1 MIELLKSIYQLS
13 GVVLLICGIYYYFH
27 FKKIKKERK
36 LTKVELSIYIITRI
50 AFFLCASSFLLL
62 FLDRNYG

>member
-1 MIELLKSIYQLS
+1 MIELLKNIYQLS